1 METQTPP
8 TRHSPTPMNPT
19 QVCLSDS
26 LRDKDRP
33 ISQCKEPADL
43 IKRDTKAPD
52 HHNVSLDNP
61 QPFNES
67 EILSDYAK
75 QPSNPMYETTNSE
88 YGKYKP
94 TVHTMPVEYHQ
105 RNATFT
111 KTLLTLTDES
121 DQPQWTLSKRF
132 NTIDLTKTDSKP
144 ATCF

>member
-1 METQTPP
+1 M
-8 TRHSPTPMNPT
+8 
-19 QVCLSDS
+19 
-26 LRDKDRP
+26 
-33 ISQCKEPADL
+33 
-43 IKRDTKAPD
+43 PD
-52 HHNVSLDNP
+52 HPNVSLDNL

-111 KTLLTLTDES
+111 KRYVGTGNYRNHSL
-121 DQPQWTLSKRF
+121 
-132 NTIDLTKTDSKP
+132 NTAKDPSYTN
-144 ATCF
+144 